1 MKYKD
6 IIKDIKSKNFKNLYL
21 FYGRET
27 YLLDNIIKV
36 FKDSLNSSLL
46 DFNCSILDGREI
58 TMDLLLSNVETLP
71 FMDDRRII
79 IVKDFE
85 LLKNKRKNFTEKD
98 ESDLISYLKN
108 IPQQSTLVFIVY
120 GDIDKRRKL
129 AKGLIKQGI
138 VLNCDKLD
146 STELFKWVK
155 NKFKKENVNIDAE
168 QIIYFLNIEDYQNKN
183 SNKTLSDLE
192 NQIIKIASFTGN
204 GNVVTKEIIDKL
216 SSKKIENDIFKLID
230 AIGNKNSSLSMKILN
245 DMILEGES
253 PLMILNMIGRQFRI
267 IIQSKQLKKMG
278 YSSTVISQKIN
289 VHPYVVSKALNQGM
303 NFDNE
308 IIVKILNEVLNADF
322 SIKNG
327 LIKDT
332 LALEIIISK
341 FCV

>member
-6 IIKDIKSKNFKNLYL
+6 IIKDIKSKNFKKLYL
-21 FYGRET
+21 FYGKET
-27 YLLDNIIKV
+27 YLLDNVIKV
-36 FKDSLNSSLL
+36 FKESLNHSLL
-46 DFNCSILDGREI
+46 DFNYSILDGREI

-79 IVKDFE
+79 IVKEFE
-85 LLKNKRKNFTEKD
+85 LLKNKRKNFTEED
-98 ESDLISYLKN
+98 ENNLIDYLKN
-108 IPQQSTLVFIVY
+108 TPQQSTLVFIVY

-129 AKGLIKQGI
+129 VKELIKQGI
-138 VLNCDKLD
+138 VINCDRLD
-146 STELFKWVK
+146 STELFKWTK
-155 NKFKKENVNIDAE
+155 NRFEKENVDIGRQE
-168 QIIYFLNIEDYQNKN
+168 IMYFLNIEDYQNKT

-192 NQIIKIASFTGN
+192 NQIIKIASFTGK
-204 GNVVTKEIIDKL
+204 GNTVTKEVIDKL

-253 PLMILNMIGRQFRI
+253 PLMILSMIGRQFRI
-267 IIQSKQLKKMG
+267 IIQSKQLQKVG
-278 YSSTVISQKIN
+278 YSSNVIAQKIN
-289 VHPYVVSKALNQGM
+289 VHPYVVTKALNQGK
-303 NFDNE
+303 NFNNE
-308 IIVKILNEVLNADF
+308 VIVKLLNEVLDADF